1 MVIPENRKYTAGE
14 FFELMP
20 ETNDRCELINGE
32 VVYQASPS
40 IVHQKIVGGVYVELS
55 NFIKRRGGK
64 CSAFVS
70 PCDVKL
76 DEENVV
82 QPDVFVIC
90 DDDKIDDRFISGAPD
105 LVIEVVSTN
114 RSHDYLKKFDL
125 YRKFGVREYWIVD
138 PLAERVIVYL
148 FDEESS
154 VNIYTFEQPIPV
166 RIYGGELTITIGDI
180 LGS

>member
-1 MVIPENRKYTAGE
+1 MAIPENRKYTARE

-20 ETNDRCELINGE
+20 ETGERCELINGE
-32 VVYQASPS
+32 IVYQAAPG
-40 IVHQKIVGGVYVELS
+40 ITHQRIVGGVYVELS
-55 NFIKRRGGK
+55 NFIKGKGDK

-76 DEENVV
+76 DEITVV
-82 QPDVFVIC
+82 QPDVFVVC
-90 DDDKIDDRFISGAPD
+90 DSDRIDDKFISGAPD

-114 RSHDYLKKFDL
+114 RSHDYLKKFDI
-125 YRKFGVREYWIVD
+125 YRKFGVREYWIID

-148 FDEESS
+148 FSEESS

-166 RIYGGELTITIGDI
+166 RIYDGELTITIGDV
-180 LGS
+180 LSQ